1 VPTATLR
8 GYRLVMHATAPA
20 TADSALEHPLIR
32 TLREAVGET
41 NVIDD
46 PDITVGYS
54 RDMMALAPAG
64 SPLAVVFPQDTSQV
78 VAVVQAC
85 SAAGVPI
92 IPRGAGSGLTGAA
105 NAVDGAV
112 SVVMTKMDRI
122 LEIDEGNRLAVVQP
136 GVVNLTFRTE
146 VESRGLFYAPDPSSY
161 DWCTLGGNLST
172 NAGGLCC
179 VKYGVTT
186 DAVLGLEVVLAS
198 GEVLRT
204 GRRTVKGVAGYDL
217 TKLIV
222 GSEGTLG
229 IITEATLALRPRPAA
244 PCTMVA
250 AFAGTEDAG
259 AAVTGAIRAGLV
271 PSLLEIMDST
281 CIRAVEAH
289 SGSTILGEGPTPA
302 AILIGQSDAGGT
314 VGEQEMQ
321 RLADVCVQAG
331 AVFQYVTDDLAE
343 GRMLLQA
350 RRGVLTSLEV
360 LGTWLTDDVSVPRTE
375 IAALI
380 AACEQIATDV
390 GLTIGVVGHAGD
402 GNMHPTIVFDNSDPA
417 QRAAAQDAFGRIL
430 DAGRALGGTV
440 SGEHGI
446 GRIKQD
452 FLAREAGEVSLGVH
466 RAIKNALD
474 PAGLFNPGSMFSP
487 G

>member
-1 VPTATLR
+1 MAGNHPANGAAGALIGALR
-8 GYRLVMHATAPA
+8 A
-20 TADSALEHPLIR
+20 
-32 TLREAVGET
+32 AVGEA
-41 NVIDD
+41 NVVVD
-46 PDITVGYS
+46 PDITATYS
-54 RDMMALAPAG
+54 RDMMPLAPSG
-64 SPLAVVFPQDTSQV
+64 TPLAVVFPTSTEQV
-78 VAVVQAC
+78 VAVVRAC
-85 SAAGVPI
+85 AAAGVSI

-112 SVVMTKMDRI
+112 SVVLTKMNRI

-161 DWCTLGGNLST
+161 DWCTIGGNLST

-186 DAVLGLEVVLAS
+186 DAVLGLEAVLAS

-229 IITEATLALRPRPAA
+229 IITEATLALRPKPAA

-250 AFAGTEDAG
+250 AFASTEDAG
-259 AAVTGAIRAGLV
+259 AAVSAAIRAGLV
-271 PSLLEIMDST
+271 PSLLEIMDNT
-281 CIRAVEAH
+281 CIRAVEAYT
-289 SGSTILGEGPTPA
+289 GSSILGDTETPA
-302 AILIGQSDAGGT
+302 AILIGQSDSGGA
-314 VGEQEMQ
+314 VGRREMDHLE
-321 RLADVCVQAG
+321 RVCVDAG
-331 AVFQYVTDDLAE
+331 AVFSYVTDDLEE

-350 RRGVLTSLEV
+350 RRVVLTSLEV

-375 IAALI
+375 MAALI
-380 AACEQIATDV
+380 AACEQVSTDV

-402 GNMHPTIVFDNSDPA
+402 GNMHPTIVFDKNDP
-417 QRAAAQDAFGRIL
+417 QQCAAAEVAFGRIL

-440 SGEHGI
+440 TGEHGI
-446 GRIKQD
+446 GRVKQG
-452 FLAREAGEVSLGVH
+452 FLAGEVGPVGLQVH
-466 RAIKNALD
+466 RAIKTALD
-474 PAGLFNPGSMFSP
+474 PDGLFNPGSMFS
-487 G
+487 